1 MNPLSLISR
10 LVAECREILAERSS
24 RLDNVT
30 RENL

>member
-1 MNPLSLISR
+1 MNPLSLTLRPVS
-10 LVAECREILAERSS
+10 EFREILAERSS

>member
-10 LVAECREILAERSS
+10 LVSEFREILAERSS
-24 RLDNVT
+24 RLDNT

>member
-1 MNPLSLISR
+1 MNPLSLTLR
-10 LVAECREILAERSS
+10 LVSECREILAERFS

>member
-10 LVAECREILAERSS
+10 LVSEFREILAERSS
-24 RLDNVT
+24 RPDNT

>member
-24 RLDNVT
+24 RLDNT

>member
-1 MNPLSLISR
+1 MNPPSLTSR
-10 LVAECREILAERSS
+10 LVAEFREILAERFS